1 MEEMITLIL
10 EHINEKTMILVP
22 VLWGLGM
29 ILKRLEKLKD
39 KYIPLILLVLGV
51 GLANLYLSPGV
62 ESSLQGIL
70 AVLLAIFGHQLKK
83 QSQKAE

>member
-22 VLWGLGM
+22 VLWGIGM
-29 ILKRLEKLKD
+29 ILKRLDKIKD
-39 KYIPLILLVLGV
+39 KYIPAILLILGI

-62 ESSLQGIL
+62 ESSLQGVL
-70 AVLLAIFGHQLKK
+70 AVLLAVFGHVLKK
-83 QSQKAE
+83 QREKVE